1 MEKKN
6 LFEVTGTVRNA
17 TKERAYLIVEG
28 LDYVLPV
35 AIENAD
41 TYVGKTIDVVGTIN
55 INVDH
60 INLVATKVA

>member
-6 LFEVTGTVRNA
+6 LFEVTGVVRNA